1 MSFKILVDDDNCI
14 GVDDR
19 CKQFIVGEFQTALFA
34 ERGYNMPS
42 PEVSLA
48 RLQKIIKSM
57 KDRNIEINS
66 DTLSTELKSE
76 VKQIYIEH
84 KRKNELNG
92 FRY

>member
-1 MSFKILVDDDNCI
+1 MSFKIPLVDGTCI

-19 CKQFIVGEFQTALFA
+19 CKQLIADEFQTALFA

-84 KRKNELNG
+84 NRKNELNR